1 MQIINSGCVYF
12 PLAKVSPASTMCE
25 VFFFFEVILRFFEDY
40 GFNELLCHIPD
51 LSGTLG
57 MTLKSREGAC

>member
-1 MQIINSGCVYF
+1 
-12 PLAKVSPASTMCE
+12 MCE